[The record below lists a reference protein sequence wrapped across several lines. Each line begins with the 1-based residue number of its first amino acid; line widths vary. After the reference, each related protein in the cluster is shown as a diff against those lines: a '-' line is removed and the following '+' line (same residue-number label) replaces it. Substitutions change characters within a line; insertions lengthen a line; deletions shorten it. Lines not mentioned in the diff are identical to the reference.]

1 METNSGARNTAGV
14 LGDDGE
20 PSPSSDRQNR
30 PWRSVL
36 TVVLIG
42 LGLLGAYAVG
52 RLGVEQMTRG
62 SGMDCGSL
70 LHSMEEPRDEC
81 ATALNQR
88 GVVFFV
94 TFFVSEAM
102 LIAGGLLLVTGRCRG
117 PRPWLR
123 PWVPAA
129 TIAGFIG
136 SFLFLL
142 PGSAA
147 AFQGSPGEN
156 DTTARILL
164 FLGTLAVP
172 VILTA
177 CAAGFGRNP
186 GARGARELNEGV

>member
-1 METNSGARNTAGV
+1 MRIDSEAQDSFGV

-20 PSPSSDRQNR
+20 PSPSSHRQNR
-30 PWRSVL
+30 QWRSVL

-42 LGLLGAYAVG
+42 LGLLGAYVVG

-102 LIAGGLLLVTGRCRG
+102 LIAGGLLLVTRRCRG

-123 PWVPAA
+123 AWVPTA

-136 SFLFLL
+136 FIGSFIFLL

-156 DTTARILL
+156 DTTARVLL

-172 VILTA
+172 VVLSI
-177 CAAGFGRNP
+177 CVAGFGRTYDL
-186 GARGARELNEGV
+186 RGPPE